1 MDKKAKK
8 WLSGEKMKEMAVPFL
23 AALVVGILIGF
34 FVADSGLLGEAF
46 VKKPATS
53 FAASINASSCN
64 ADATCEAKSL
74 KVGTQSVLIN
84 GDSIVHTS
92 NSEAFLISSNQSID
106 IDSKGDFSIDG
117 GGVAIASDSSL
128 VLSPTSVLY
137 VKNLKTNKLNQNIN
151 QFYLC
156 IDSYNQV
163 YKSTVPCV

>member
-1 MDKKAKK
+1 MG
-8 WLSGEKMKEMAVPFL
+8 LFSGFL
-23 AALVVGILIGF
+23 LTNSNLLGAAYGLVGIK
-34 FVADSGLLGEAF
+34 APSGSS
-46 VKKPATS
+46 K
-53 FAASINASSCN
+53 INAHSCS
-64 ADATCEAKSL
+64 ADGVCEAKSL

-106 IDSKGDFSIDG
+106 IDSKGDISIDG